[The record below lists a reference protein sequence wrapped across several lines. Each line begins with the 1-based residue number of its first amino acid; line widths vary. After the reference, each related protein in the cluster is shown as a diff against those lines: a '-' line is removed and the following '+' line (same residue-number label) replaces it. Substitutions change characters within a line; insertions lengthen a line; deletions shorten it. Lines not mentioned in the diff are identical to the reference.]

1 MSMNQSKNGFGTVV
15 AFKAFHFIYFE
26 KWCCWIC
33 ASVTQRASVQIMLKE
48 EMEEKGQPI
57 VGPDSALRISLT
69 HILDNDFHFNEKL
82 QQRIKSPG
90 TQRQSL

>member
-57 VGPDSALRISLT
+57 VGPDSAPRKSLT
-69 HILDNDFHFNEKL
+69 HVLKIIF
-82 QQRIKSPG
+82 
-90 TQRQSL
+90 T